1 MKRRKKRKNLF
12 QFMFRIQRKGKIL
25 KKNLKKEEVKK
36 YIYFK
41 I

>member
-25 KKNLKKEEVKK
+25 KENLKRRK
-36 YIYFK
+36 
-41 I
+41 